1 MSLMTRE
8 TLEQIL
14 RREGVRQD
22 AYSLEG
28 GLPDERYCLD
38 HSSQETW
45 TVYYSERGLRTGE
58 RRFES
63 EADACEYLLDL
74 ILRDPTTRS

>member
-1 MSLMTRE
+1 MSVMTRE

-14 RREGVRQD
+14 RRKGVRED

-38 HSSQETW
+38 HPSHETW
-45 TVYYSERGLRTGE
+45 TVYYSERGGRTGE

-63 EADACEYLLDL
+63 EAEACQCLLDL
-74 ILRDPTTRS
+74 IMRDPTTRS